1 MRIGELA
8 KRAGT
13 TARAVRFY
21 EAQGL
26 LDPAERAANG
36 YREYGEGDLRL
47 VSEILSL
54 QAAGLSL
61 EETRPFVACLR
72 AGHEAGDDCADS
84 VAVYR
89 RKIAELD
96 AVAARL
102 AEVRAGLVDL
112 LSDAL
117 AREPGP
123 CRVDAGRIGAVG
135 PTAE

>member
-13 TARAVRFY
+13 TTRALRFY
-21 EAQGL
+21 ESQGL
-26 LDPAERAANG
+26 LDPAERAVNG
-36 YREYGEGDLRL
+36 YREYGERDLRL

-84 VAVYR
+84 VEVYR
-89 RKIAELD
+89 LKVAELD
-96 AVAARL
+96 ALAARL
-102 AEVRAGLVDL
+102 AEVRAGLVAKL
-112 LSDAL
+112 ADAL

-123 CRVDAGRIGAVG
+123 CRVDVGRIEEQ
-135 PTAE
+135 P